1 METLKHENILSL
13 TLIRGLPGSGKSTL
27 AKALWQTNVDMRHF
41 EADMYHMKNGVYVFD
56 TRKIKEAHKWCQ
68 ESTAEALMEGASVV
82 VSNTFTQMWEMKPY
96 IEMAEKLD
104 ASLQVVECIG
114 NFGNIHDVPSD
125 VITKMRERWEPY
137 EPLQTTARKP

>member
-1 METLKHENILSL
+1 MKLLM
-13 TLIRGLPGSGKSTL
+13 LIRGLPGSGKSTIARAMCL
-27 AKALWQTNVDMRHF
+27 YDADMRHF